1 MRYGIWGKG
10 HGCIVD
16 VEEERYNSDDDEKGT

>member
-1 MRYGIWGKG
+1 MGYGERG